1 MLLSLPWETV
11 AGTCPKPNLPLI
23 NIGYV
28 EDLTIREL
36 AEAIADA
43 AGFTGTIEWD
53 HSEPDGT
60 PRKLMDSSRMR
71 ALGWAPRTTLPKG
84 LRAIATRLLRRGDR
98 NLRLIKVSFT

>member
-28 EDLTIREL
+28 EDLTICEL

-53 HSEPDGT
+53 HSEPNGT
-60 PRKLMDSSRMR
+60 PQKLMKYFLPPRQQRIHAHTVASPAFSPCATSRH
-71 ALGWAPRTTLPKG
+71 ACP
-84 LRAIATRLLRRGDR
+84 IA
-98 NLRLIKVSFT
+98 